1 MTINWFPGHMRRT
14 FLQLKGLV
22 KKIDL
27 VVMIV
32 DARAPRASFNP
43 MLEEMIAGQA
53 CLVILNKEDLAD
65 PKQTQAWIG
74 CYKRKGFH
82 AMAANCN
89 EKSSSDKIAKTIQNI
104 LPKLQ
109 GHIEKRA
116 ILAIGVPNVGKST
129 LINAL
134 LGKKA
139 QKVAN
144 SPALTRQIARI
155 KYDDHTYLYD
165 SPGVMLTKVQDEN
178 SGFLLAFIKAI
189 SDKVYDEQ
197 DIAYFL
203 AEFLLAHHPDKLE
216 ARYEISFGNKD
227 LESSI
232 ALIAKKL
239 GAQKSAHIDY
249 QQFAQRFLQDVRLGR
264 LGVLSFECPQD
275 TGADA

>member
-53 CLVILNKEDLAD
+53 CLIILNKEDLAD
-65 PKQTQAWIG
+65 PEHSKTWINYYKQ
-74 CYKRKGFH
+74 KGFH

-104 LPKLQ
+104 LPKVHHQL
-109 GHIEKRA
+109 EKRS

-155 KYDDHTYLYD
+155 KYDEHTYLYD

-189 SDKVYDEQ
+189 SDKVYDEL

-216 ARYEISFGNKD
+216 ARYEIDLEDKD

-232 ALIAKKL
+232 AKIAKKL

-264 LGVLSFECPQD
+264 LGVLTLEFPEAMDSI
-275 TGADA
+275 A